1 MSSPPSSNAMSSPN
15 ISIASGT
22 ADENSSSDYLLHS
35 SHSSSGRKSISSSHN
50 SPHLQGS
57 QRKGSYASLLY
68 SRGNS
73 SGRLGH
79 QQPSI
84 SIQELKQFHASGGR
98 GRGCGR
104 GGRLTNSASVPRVL
118 CTCFGT
124 LLMLL
129 TSIACGI
136 YLVKETVQ
144 YRDTIATLEAELVS
158 LMSLSLTSQYSSHSR
173 AAAVVKAQA
182 KGAEYGERE
191 RGDSLATIARYLD
204 ATYGGMGGVG
214 GKILTSVTSAIVN
227 KNIGNSHGGGISGGG
242 SRFDNTRPVPSIID
256 SNNNDHN
263 GYDSNSSS
271 NVKYD

>member
-1 MSSPPSSNAMSSPN
+1 MSMMSPPSSSFNNNTWSSPN

-22 ADENSSSDYLLHS
+22 ADENTSSDYLLHS
-35 SHSSSGRKSISSSHN
+35 SLSSSGRKSISSSHN
-50 SPHLQGS
+50 SPHLSQ

-73 SGRLGH
+73 SGRLVH
-79 QQPSI
+79 QRPSI
-84 SIQELKQFHASGGR
+84 SIQELKQFHASSGGR
-98 GRGCGR
+98 T
-104 GGRLTNSASVPRVL
+104 TNSASVTRVL